1 MPRPGS
7 WALLPTTYP
16 NLAGAPVSPTLR
28 PPACQVLCRAML
40 GTQRIYAG
48 DIKASGA
55 QTWMGRGQTWL
66 GSHHLV
72 WFRSSPERKWPA
84 GVCLLH
90 LCPHQ
95 LLSGD
100 KPGSQSRPPA
110 VPWRM
115 GAIPTT
121 HQTGFRLGHTL
132 FPPFQ
137 LCRVGHILGAPLAPG
152 LSPLMAPLLHCNGQ
166 RVCSAAS
173 WVEAW
178 LVCKALVG

>member
-72 WFRSSPERKWPA
+72 SFRSSPERKWPA

-100 KPGSQSRPPA
+100 KPGSQSRPMEDGSHPNRRA
-110 VPWRM
+110 FVWGTLSSLPSSYVGWDTSSGLPWH
-115 GAIPTT
+115 P
-121 HQTGFRLGHTL
+121 
-132 FPPFQ
+132 
-137 LCRVGHILGAPLAPG
+137 V
-152 LSPLMAPLLHCNGQ
+152 
-166 RVCSAAS
+166 
-173 WVEAW
+173 
-178 LVCKALVG
+178 